1 MRIVS
6 LVPSW
11 TEYIVDLGCG
21 DQLVGRTK
29 FCVRAPG
36 FESSSKI
43 IGGTKSFHIDQ
54 VKQLEPD
61 LIIACREEN
70 SKDQVEACLAFASVL
85 TTDVRCIHSA
95 LEALVQVATAVDKST
110 EGEHWRRQIE
120 DAWGEPRSLHS
131 RAAYVIWNQPRM
143 LAGYDTYIHHVMQWW
158 GFENACPSGM
168 ADRYPSLAKNEWEA
182 MECDVV
188 LLSSEPF
195 PFEKKHLESFET
207 AQRSARLVDG
217 EAFSWYGS
225 RMLHTASYLAQ
236 FSSSQ

>member
-70 SKDQVEACLAFASVL
+70 SKDQVEACLDIRLRF
-85 TTDVRCIHSA
+85 DHRCPMYS
-95 LEALVQVATAVDKST
+95 
-110 EGEHWRRQIE
+110 
-120 DAWGEPRSLHS
+120 
-131 RAAYVIWNQPRM
+131 
-143 LAGYDTYIHHVMQWW
+143 
-158 GFENACPSGM
+158 
-168 ADRYPSLAKNEWEA
+168 
-182 MECDVV
+182 
-188 LLSSEPF
+188 
-195 PFEKKHLESFET
+195 
-207 AQRSARLVDG
+207 
-217 EAFSWYGS
+217 
-225 RMLHTASYLAQ
+225 
-236 FSSSQ
+236 